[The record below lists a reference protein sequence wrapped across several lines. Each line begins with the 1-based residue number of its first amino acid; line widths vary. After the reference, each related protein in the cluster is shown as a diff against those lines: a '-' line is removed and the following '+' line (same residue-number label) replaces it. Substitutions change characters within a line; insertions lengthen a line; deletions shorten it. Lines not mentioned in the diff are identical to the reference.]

1 MLPYPARKHD
11 RNQRCTTSSHARQ
24 EKNTNEKNKKIFR
37 WSTVEHKAGEKA
49 ACIAREDTVIAKT
62 RSLIVNQNQHEEI
75 PNTHGFLAKC
85 YDKEEESKFTTKQLS
100 PNVQCRNLCKN
111 PRKVNVSDK
120 GKAKAAL
127 KSNTTL
133 MRD

>member
-1 MLPYPARKHD
+1 M
-11 RNQRCTTSSHARQ
+11 
-24 EKNTNEKNKKIFR
+24 
-37 WSTVEHKAGEKA
+37 VEHKAGEKPPVLLVK
-49 ACIAREDTVIAKT
+49 IPWSQKHDRYLSTEI
-62 RSLIVNQNQHEEI
+62 QHEEI

-100 PNVQCRNLCKN
+100 PNVQCRNLWKN

-120 GKAKAAL
+120 WKAKAAL
-127 KSNTTL
+127 KSNATL